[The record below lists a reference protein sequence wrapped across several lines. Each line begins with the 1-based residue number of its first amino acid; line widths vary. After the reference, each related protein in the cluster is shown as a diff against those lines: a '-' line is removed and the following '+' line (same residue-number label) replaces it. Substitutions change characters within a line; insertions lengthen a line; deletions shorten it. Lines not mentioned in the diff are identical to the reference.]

1 MMKKV
6 ALNTFPLFLIGAVI
20 LLTGV
25 LYACQKA
32 SDEAKQQLVLLVD
45 SAAALVASEG
55 AKQACEAFK
64 QPGSQWF
71 DEDTYIFIEDMGGT
85 EVCYPPDPSLE
96 GQNLMYLQNSNGK
109 FVVQKI
115 IEMLKTEPSGW
126 VEYMWPKPGEST
138 DSKKL
143 TYVKKIQPGDK
154 IFIVGS
160 GIYLD

>member
-32 SDEAKQQLVLLVD
+32 SDEAKQQLELLVD
-45 SAAALVASEG
+45 SAAALVSSEG

-71 DEDTYIFIEDMGGT
+71 DEDTYIFIVDMDAT
-85 EVCYPPDPSLE
+85 QVCYPPDPSLE
-96 GQNLMYLQNSNGK
+96 GQNQMNLQDSYGT

-115 IEMLKTEPSGW
+115 IETVKTEPSGW
-126 VEYMWPKPGEST
+126 VEYMWPKPGESA

-143 TYVKKIQPGDK
+143 SYVNKIQSGGK
-154 IFIVGS
+154 TFIVGS
-160 GIYLD
+160 GIYLN

>member
-1 MMKKV
+1 MKKV

-32 SDEAKQQLVLLVD
+32 SDEAIQQLVLLVD

-71 DEDTYIFIEDMGGT
+71 DEDTYIFIEDMDGT

-96 GQNLMYLQNSNGK
+96 GQHLMNLQNSNGTS
-109 FVVQKI
+109 VAQKI
-115 IEMLKTEPSGW
+115 IETVKTEPSGW

-143 TYVKKIQPGDK
+143 TYVKKIQSGGK
-154 IFIVGS
+154 TFIVGS